1 MIDLCFTNTIA
12 NDQNVYLKDKI
23 KRKCEE
29 SCQEKQL
36 NVHIR
41 KTTKEVGNKKSF
53 TKTVKP
59 KPKISLTKSAKKRL
73 NKKQRKTKF

>member
-29 SCQEKQL
+29 
-36 NVHIR
+36 IR